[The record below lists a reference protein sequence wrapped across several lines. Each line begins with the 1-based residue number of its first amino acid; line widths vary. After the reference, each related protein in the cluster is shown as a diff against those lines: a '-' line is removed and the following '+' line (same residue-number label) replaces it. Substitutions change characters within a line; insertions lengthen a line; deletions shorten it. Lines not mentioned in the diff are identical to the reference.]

1 MGAFYCKTLHVGGGT
16 VTRTRYDA
24 AEGQLRKC
32 LLLAGAGAAACC
44 EHEQVQGGAQ
54 PSQLQTGAE
63 MSNVRSTEISNFI
76 FRLLK
81 YLTSPAAI
89 SPASSSSSSA
99 SASASSSK
107 RPSKDDL
114 AQTHARCEERAEEE
128 RADRGAAAQ
137 VGAGAVL
144 DAKSEIVVL
153 EATAQLSVLLR
164 VPGGPL
170 KGAQAVRSSM
180 EALLSIRRLPLQ
192 HVARP
197 SGSMSA
203 AQLAAWQAVAEA
215 VTGLTKELATLPG
228 TGVSLGGQKEVA
240 KETLKDLF
248 RQALKLK
255 PQHDETAV
263 RRVLEILLALARLF
277 SRV

>member
-1 MGAFYCKTLHVGGGT
+1 M
-16 VTRTRYDA
+16 
-24 AEGQLRKC
+24 
-32 LLLAGAGAAACC
+32 
-44 EHEQVQGGAQ
+44 
-54 PSQLQTGAE
+54 
-63 MSNVRSTEISNFI
+63 
-76 FRLLK
+76 
-81 YLTSPAAI
+81 
-89 SPASSSSSSA
+89 
-99 SASASSSK
+99 
-107 RPSKDDL
+107 
-114 AQTHARCEERAEEE
+114 
-128 RADRGAAAQ
+128 
-137 VGAGAVL
+137 L
-144 DAKSEIVVL
+144 DAKSEIAVL

-255 PQHDETAV
+255 PQNDETAV